1 MGEKGKQQIV
11 SGAPWW
17 VPRTFAL
24 GLAALSAQMLAA
36 LYNAY
41 LPIFYGAFVAS
52 NVLIGLIMIVDNIA
66 TLTIQPYFAGLSDRV
81 DTRLGRRTPFLLIGM
96 PLAALFFVLIP
107 RAQAFW
113 ELFLATLMVNVGGSV
128 FSSPTYALMPDIT
141 PQPLRSRANGILNL
155 MSGLGALIAFF
166 VLSAFYRRSR
176 TLPFDV
182 AAVMLVVAL
191 GVILLAVRERR
202 LSVLYRG
209 DHTAA
214 PDSVEVGRILPAAR
228 MVVRSRDRTIL
239 FLMLGALAWV
249 AAVNGV
255 QNMFTRYGMQHL
267 GLDPS
272 GATFLLG
279 FFAAAF
285 IAFSIPAGFIG
296 DRIGRLKAMRLGA
309 AGTLGAFVA
318 VIYIRDPAL
327 YRLIL
332 VAGGLGWALVIT
344 NAYPFLVDRVP
355 ASQTGTYTGLWTAT
369 VGLAGLISPPIYG
382 LVVDTFGF
390 GSFFAPGIVFMAAG
404 LACTLGITEGAKES
418 AR

>member
-1 MGEKGKQQIV
+1 MTQQLIV
-11 SGAPWW
+11 QGAPWW

-24 GLAALSAQMLAA
+24 GLAGLSAQMLAA

-52 NVLIGLIMIVDNIA
+52 NLLIGLIMIVDNIA
-66 TLTIQPYFAGLSDRV
+66 TLTVQPYFASLSDRV
-81 DTRLGRRTPFLLIGM
+81 DTRIGRRIPFMLIGM
-96 PLAALFFVLIP
+96 PIAALFFVMIP
-107 RAQAFW
+107 RAQGFLP
-113 ELFLATLMVNVGGSV
+113 LFLATVIVNVGGSV
-128 FSSPTYALMPDIT
+128 FVGPSYALMPDIT
-141 PQPLRSRANGILNL
+141 PQPLRSRANGIINV
-155 MSGLGALIAFF
+155 MSGLGAFIAFF
-166 VLSAFYRRSR
+166 ALSALYRRSR
-176 TLPFDV
+176 ALPFDV
-182 AAVMLVVAL
+182 AAIVMVAAL
-191 GVILLAVRERR
+191 IVILLAVRERR
-202 LSVLYRG
+202 LSVLYRD
-209 DHTAA
+209 DHTPASVS
-214 PDSVEVGRILPAAR
+214 DTVEVGRILPAAR
-228 MVVRSRDRTIL
+228 MVVQSRDRTIL

-285 IAFSIPAGFIG
+285 IAFSVPAGFIG
-296 DRIGRLKAMRLGA
+296 DRIGRLKAIRLGA

-318 VIYIRDPAL
+318 VTYIRDPAL

-332 VAGGLGWALVIT
+332 VAGGLGWALAIT
-344 NAYPFLVDRVP
+344 NAYPFLIDRVP
-355 ASQTGTYTGLWTAT
+355 ANQTGTYTGLWTAT
-369 VGLAGLISPPIYG
+369 LGLAGLISPPIYG

-404 LACTLGITEGAKES
+404 LACTLGMGGGSAQES

>member
-1 MGEKGKQQIV
+1 M
-11 SGAPWW
+11 
-17 VPRTFAL
+17 PRTFAL

-52 NVLIGLIMIVDNIA
+52 NLLIGLIMIVDNIA
-66 TLTIQPYFAGLSDRV
+66 TLTIQPYFASLSDRV
-81 DTRLGRRTPFLLIGM
+81 DTRIGRRIPFMLIGM
-96 PLAALFFVLIP
+96 PIAALFFVMIP
-107 RAQAFW
+107 RAQGFLP
-113 ELFLATLMVNVGGSV
+113 LFLATVIVNVGGSV
-128 FSSPTYALMPDIT
+128 FAGPSYTLMPDIT
-141 PQPLRSRANGILNL
+141 PQPLRSRANGIINL
-155 MSGLGALIAFF
+155 MSGLGVGIAFF
-166 VLSAFYRRSR
+166 VLSALYRESR

-182 AAVMLVVAL
+182 ASVLLLAAL
-191 GVILLAVRERR
+191 LIILLAIRERR
-202 LSVLYRG
+202 LSLLYRG
-209 DHTAA
+209 EHTQA
-214 PDSVEVGRILPAAR
+214 PASDSVEVGRILPAAR
-228 MVVRSRDRTIL
+228 MVVRNRDRTIL

-285 IAFSIPAGFIG
+285 IAFSVPAGFIG
-296 DRIGRLKAMRLGA
+296 DRIGRLKAIRLGA
-309 AGTLGAFVA
+309 SGTLGAFV
-318 VIYIRDPAL
+318 VVYSIGDPAL
-327 YRLIL
+327 YRLALII
-332 VAGGLGWALVIT
+332 GGLGWALVVT
-344 NAYPFLVDRVP
+344 NAYPFLIDRVP
-355 ASQTGTYTGLWTAT
+355 AKQTGTYTGLWNAT
-369 VGLAGLISPPIYG
+369 LGLAGLISPPIYG

-404 LACTLGITEGAKES
+404 LACTLGMGGGGAQES